1 MKQIDKQL
9 EADCHQLMQIDGIEV
24 LLHKNS
30 EVPWFILVPLSQN
43 QIYREL
49 FELPSDQRSNLQR
62 VSDLLSDYL
71 LQSLRSEKINIAAI
85 GNMVEQLHLHV
96 VGRRKDDSCWPKP
109 IWGNLEQLK
118 NYDEDRLEKIKTD
131 ISRLLTSV

>member
-1 MKQIDKQL
+1 MKQIDQQL
-9 EADCHQLMQIDGIEV
+9 AADCHQLIQIEDIEV

-30 EVPWFILVPLSQN
+30 EVPWFILVPLSQT
-43 QIYREL
+43 QLYREL
-49 FELPSDQRSNLQR
+49 FELPCDQRSSLQR
-62 VSDLLSDYL
+62 VSDMLSGYL
-71 LQSLRSEKINIAAI
+71 LQSLQSEKINIAAI

-96 VGRRKDDSCWPKP
+96 IGRRKDDSCWPKP
-109 IWGNLEQLK
+109 IWGNLEQFK